1 MCDGLKMPISISF
14 IDKAI
19 KELKTNKSSG
29 LDLLLNE
36 EFFIHRK
43 NTLLSYLCTLFNKVF
58 NSGNFPQSWSE
69 GSVIPLHK
77 KGSVNDENNY
87 RGITMHTW

>member
-29 LDLLLNE
+29 PDLLLNE
-36 EFFIHRK
+36 EFFIHSK
-43 NTLLSYLCTLFNKVF
+43 NTLLSYLCTLFKKFLIVVISLSHGLKALLYLYTRKVA
-58 NSGNFPQSWSE
+58 
-69 GSVIPLHK
+69 LM
-77 KGSVNDENNY
+77 
-87 RGITMHTW
+87 T